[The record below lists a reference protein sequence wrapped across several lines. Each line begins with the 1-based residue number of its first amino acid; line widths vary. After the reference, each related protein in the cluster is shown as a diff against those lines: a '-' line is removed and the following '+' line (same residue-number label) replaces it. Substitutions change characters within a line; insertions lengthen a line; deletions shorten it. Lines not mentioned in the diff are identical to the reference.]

1 MFTYASATPLTIQSI
16 KQQKEQLKSLEL
28 AEFQQSSV
36 YQLLENRTTFYDDLL
51 QHLWLHCQLNQ
62 HSDLSLIAVGGYGRR
77 EMFPLSDLDFLILT
91 QSQPSEE
98 TKQQIRQF
106 VQFLWDC
113 GFEVGHSVRT
123 LAECEQAGQEDISIA
138 TNLLESR
145 YLCGNQKLFEK
156 LTALLRQPDFW
167 RLADFYQ
174 AKIAEKNIRYQR
186 YNNTGYN
193 LEPDIKYSPG
203 GLRDL
208 HLLYWLALRHTG
220 AKNLQ
225 DILQTGFI
233 YPEEYDLLQEKQ
245 QFLFKVRFALHLI
258 LKRYDNR
265 LLFDRQVKVSELLG
279 YQGQGNQA
287 VEKMMKAFFQA
298 LQTIATLTHILTKH
312 YREHFIDKPSQQT
325 CFPLDHHFHLANNAI
340 CLTQTD
346 CFQQQPNSMLD
357 LFFYLTQYPTAEI
370 HSSTLRQLIRTIE
383 TFSGYLSENVQSR
396 AKFLRLFEQPHC
408 VQRAFLPMHQYGV
421 LRIYLPQWQHIEGL
435 MQFDLFHSYTVDE
448 HSLRVMQKLESF
460 TQPES
465 QTMHPICYGI
475 FSRLSQR
482 TLLYLA
488 GLFHDIAKG
497 RGGDHAQLG
506 AQDIADFADL
516 HGFPS
521 QDSELMQ
528 WLVAQHLLMSVTAQR
543 RDIDDPNIVLAF
555 AEEVKTQQRLDLL
568 TCLTVADICATNE
581 TLWNSW
587 KQSLLT
593 RLYQST
599 TAQFNLGMASLLD
612 NQDKI
617 AQHKHQALTLLQKAL
632 PALPQDAIQ
641 QVWQTFP
648 QDYFLRNNPQ
658 QICWH
663 TGLIVENRQQSA
675 GQNVIKISNRF
686 SAGGTEVFIHCEDQ
700 ANLFH
705 KVVST
710 IGAKCFSI
718 HDAQILTAE
727 DGKVFD
733 SFIITE
739 LDGSLVKYERRRG
752 LEQALQKVLS
762 TGKTPVTTG
771 TIKNAQLKP
780 FSVKTEVRFLYLDNI
795 MHTEMELFTLDQ
807 AGLLVKISQIFTALG
822 LNIQNAKITTI
833 GEKAEDFFI
842 LTNREGKALS
852 EQERLQLSEQ
862 LIKNLE

>member
-1 MFTYASATPLTIQSI
+1 MFTYSPTTPLSIQSV
-16 KQQKEQLKSLEL
+16 KQQKDQLKNLEL

-36 YQLLENRTTFYDDLL
+36 YQLLENRTKFYDDLL
-51 QHLWLHCQLNQ
+51 QHLWTHFRLDQQ
-62 HSDLSLIAVGGYGRR
+62 QDLSLIAVGGYGRG

-91 QSQPSEE
+91 KSQPSEE
-98 TKQQIRQF
+98 IQQQIREF

-123 LAECEQAGQEDISIA
+123 LAECEQAGREDISIA

-145 YLCGNQKLFEK
+145 YLCGNEKLFEK
-156 LTALLRQPDFW
+156 LTALLMQPDFW

-174 AKIAEKNIRYQR
+174 AKIAEKNARYQR
-186 YNNTGYN
+186 YHNTSYN

-279 YQGQGNQA
+279 YQGEGNQA

-325 CFPLDHHFHLANNAI
+325 CFPLDRHFHLANNAI
-340 CLTQTD
+340 CLTQKD
-346 CFQQQPNSMLD
+346 CFQQQPDSMLD
-357 LFFYLTQYPTAEI
+357 LFFYLTQYPTTEI

-383 TFSGYLSENVQSR
+383 TFQGYLSENAQGR

-465 QTMHPICYGI
+465 QTAHPICYAI
-475 FSRLSQR
+475 FAQLPQR

-497 RGGDHAQLG
+497 RGGDHAELG
-506 AQDIADFADL
+506 AQDMADFARL
-516 HGFPS
+516 HGFSS
-521 QDSELMQ
+521 QESELMQ

-587 KQSLLT
+587 KRSLLT

-617 AQHKHQALTLLQKAL
+617 VQHKNQALALLQKAQPEL
-632 PALPQDAIQ
+632 VQDAIEQ
-641 QVWQTFP
+641 LWQTFP
-648 QDYFLRNNPQ
+648 PDYFLRNNPQ

-663 TGLIVENRQQSA
+663 TGLIAESRKQSA
-675 GQNVIKISNRF
+675 GQNVVKISNRF
-686 SAGGTEVFIHCEDQ
+686 SSGGTEVFIHCEDQ

-733 SFIITE
+733 SFIVTE
-739 LDGSLVKYERRRG
+739 LDGSLAKFDRRRE
-752 LEQALQKVLS
+752 LEYALQKALS
-762 TGKTPVTTG
+762 ANKIAKVSTM
-771 TIKNAQLKP
+771 KNHLLKP
-780 FSVKTEVRFLYLDNI
+780 FRVKTEVRFLHLAKPT
-795 MHTEMELFTLDQ
+795 HTEMELFALDK
-807 AGLLVKISQIFTALG
+807 AGLLAEISQIFTALQ

-842 LTNREGKALS
+842 LTNRAGKALS
-852 EQERLQLSEQ
+852 AQERQHLSEE
-862 LIKNLE
+862 LIKNLK

>member
-1 MFTYASATPLTIQSI
+1 MFTYSPTIPLSIQSV
-16 KQQKEQLKSLEL
+16 KQQKDQLKNLEL

-36 YQLLENRTTFYDDLL
+36 YQLLENRTQFYDDLL
-51 QHLWLHCQLNQ
+51 RHLWTHFQLDQ
-62 HSDLSLIAVGGYGRR
+62 QQDLSLIAVGGYGRG
-77 EMFPLSDLDFLILT
+77 EMFPLSDLDFLILA
-91 QSQPSEE
+91 QSQPREE
-98 TKQQIRQF
+98 IQQQIREF

-123 LAECEQAGQEDISIA
+123 LAECEQAGREDISIA

-145 YLCGNQKLFEK
+145 YLCGNEKLFEK
-156 LTALLRQPDFW
+156 LTALLIQPDFW

-174 AKIAEKNIRYQR
+174 AKIAEKNARYQR
-186 YNNTGYN
+186 YHNTSYN

-279 YQGQGNQA
+279 YQGEGNQA
-287 VEKMMKAFFQA
+287 VEKMMKVFFQA

-325 CFPLDHHFHLANNAI
+325 CFPLDRHFHLANNAI
-340 CLTQTD
+340 CLTQKD
-346 CFQQQPNSMLD
+346 CFQQQPDSMLD

-383 TFSGYLSENVQSR
+383 TFHGYLSENVQGR

-465 QTMHPICYGI
+465 QTAHPICYAI
-475 FSRLSQR
+475 FARLSQR

-497 RGGDHAQLG
+497 RGGDHAELG
-506 AQDIADFADL
+506 AQDMADFARL
-516 HGFPS
+516 HSFSS
-521 QDSELMQ
+521 QESELMQ

-587 KQSLLT
+587 KRSLLT

-617 AQHKHQALTLLQKAL
+617 VQHKNQALVLLQKAQPDL
-632 PALPQDAIQ
+632 AQDAIEQ
-641 QVWQTFP
+641 LWQTFP

-663 TGLIVENRQQSA
+663 TGLIAENRKQSA
-675 GQNVIKISNRF
+675 GQNVVKISNRF
-686 SAGGTEVFIHCEDQ
+686 SSGGTEVFIHCEDQ

-733 SFIITE
+733 SFIVTE
-739 LDGSLVKYERRRG
+739 LDGSLAKFDRRRE
-752 LEQALQKVLS
+752 LEHALQKALS
-762 TGKTPVTTG
+762 ANKIAKVSTM
-771 TIKNAQLKP
+771 KNHQLKP
-780 FSVKTEVRFLYLDNI
+780 FRVKTEVRFLHLAKPT
-795 MHTEMELFTLDQ
+795 HTEMELFALDK
-807 AGLLVKISQIFTALG
+807 AGLLAEISQIFTALQ

-842 LTNREGKALS
+842 LTNRDGKALS
-852 EQERLQLSEQ
+852 EQEREVLEQ
-862 LIKNLE
+862 QILASI